1 MPPLWPPLQTIVT
14 NYAFPMTLNPSKV
27 PSKPLTFNDAGGVEG
42 LGASGID
49 ATGAIMVGNIAHD
62 DTFMGVVVDHTPGT
76 CDIRYI
82 PVADI

>member
-1 MPPLWPPLQTIVT
+1 
-14 NYAFPMTLNPSKV
+14 
-27 PSKPLTFNDAGGVEG
+27 
-42 LGASGID
+42 
-49 ATGAIMVGNIAHD
+49 MVGNIAHD